1 MERLRKGLVLI
12 CALLIVVPFSAL
24 GQATDVSTVEKWAE
38 TVKAR
43 SNGKTINLLF
53 ASHPSTDAI
62 RKMTDEF
69 TRLTG
74 IKTNWK
80 LITDGTIKNVQLLE
94 SSSRAGNFDVYM
106 VDGFSVA
113 DFYNRKF
120 IIDLSGYLKDPLR
133 TPKWF
138 DYEDIL
144 LGYRDGISMVG
155 STPVAIP
162 IAGESRF
169 IGYRTDLFQKY
180 DKKPPKTMD
189 EYLALAKFFNGR
201 EPGLYGVAMRA
212 ASGRMCGTAW
222 MSIAYNF
229 TDDPI
234 VDHKTLKPTFNTP
247 GALASVKFY
256 VDLMRQ
262 GPPDISTYTHEEA
275 GAAFMQ
281 GKVAMWLDAT
291 ALVAWMEDK
300 KKCLVWDRIDY
311 VPTPDGPAGAAATI
325 AGWNMGIPYEA
336 KNKSEAWDFI
346 AYMCSRAKM
355 KEYMMNGGVA
365 TRTSAYAD
373 KDLIAR
379 NPSYPA
385 QLAALDKAGQL
396 AARGVKYISPTP
408 YILDLMGI
416 CGTYIN
422 KAIIGGIT
430 PEQACAQGRR
440 SESLGPGLC
449 AAPGCS
455 GGSATGCSRTCSRRR
470 AATCSRRTRSG
481 SP

>member
-1 MERLRKGLVLI
+1 MKRIIASLCVLMW
-12 CALLIVVPFSAL
+12 LLPFAVV
-24 GQATDVSTVEKWAE
+24 GQKADVSTVEKWAQ

-62 RKMTDEF
+62 KKMCDEF

-80 LITDGTIKNVQLLE
+80 LITDGTIKNVELLE

-113 DFYNRKF
+113 NFYNKNF
-120 IIDLSGYLKDPLR
+120 IIDLSGYLKDSQR
-133 TPKWF
+133 TPPWF
-138 DYEDIL
+138 DYNDIL

-169 IGYRTDLFQKY
+169 IGYRTDLFKKY
-180 DKKPPKTMD
+180 GKTPPKTMD
-189 EYLALAKFFNGR
+189 EFLALAKFFKNK
-201 EPGLYGVAMRA
+201 EPGLSGVAMRA

-234 VDHKTLKPTFNTP
+234 VDHKTLKPSFNTP
-247 GALASVKFY
+247 GAIESVKFY

-262 GPPDISTYTHEEA
+262 GPPDISTFTHEEA

-291 ALVAWMEDK
+291 ALVSWMEDK
-300 KKCLVWDRIDY
+300 SKCLVWDKIGY

-325 AGWNMGIPYEA
+325 AGWNMGIPSDA

-346 AYMCSRAKM
+346 VYMASRAKM
-355 KEYMMNGGVA
+355 KEYMLNGGVA
-365 TRTSAYAD
+365 TRASAYQD
-373 KDLIAR
+373 KDLIAK

-385 QLAALDKAGQL
+385 QLAALEKAGKL
-396 AARGVKYISPTP
+396 ADRGVKYISPTP

-422 KAIIGGIT
+422 KALIGDIT
-430 PEQACAQGRR
+430 PEQACA
-440 SESLGPGLC
+440 
-449 AAPGCS
+449 S
-455 GGSATGCSRTCSRRR
+455 GQKEMEDFLKEKGEL
-470 AATCSRRTRSG
+470 
-481 SP
+481 

>member
-1 MERLRKGLVLI
+1 MEKAKRAFILLCVLLFI
-12 CALLIVVPFSAL
+12 VPFSAMA
-24 GQATDVSTVEKWAE
+24 QNPDVSTIEKWAQS
-38 TVKAR
+38 VKAK

-80 LITDGTIKNVQLLE
+80 LITDGTIKNVELLE
-94 SSSRAGNFDVYM
+94 SSSRSGNFDVYM
-106 VDGFSVA
+106 VDGFSIA
-113 DFYNRKF
+113 DFYNKKF
-120 IIDLSGYLKDPLR
+120 IMDLSGYLKDPQR
-133 TPKWF
+133 TPPWF
-138 DYEDIL
+138 DYNDIL

-169 IGYRTDLFQKY
+169 IGYRTDLFKKY
-180 DKKPPKTMD
+180 NKTPPKTMD
-189 EYLALAKFFNGR
+189 EFLALAKFFNGK

-234 VDHKTLKPTFNTP
+234 VDHVTLKPTFNTP

-262 GPPDISTYTHEEA
+262 GPPDISTFTHEEA

-291 ALVAWMEDK
+291 ALVSWMEDK
-300 KKCLVWDRIDY
+300 TKCLVWDKIDY

-325 AGWNMGIPYEA
+325 AGWNMGIPYDA
-336 KNKSEAWDFI
+336 KNKDEAWAFI

-355 KEYMMNGGVA
+355 KEYMLNGGVA
-365 TRTSAYAD
+365 TRASAYSD
-373 KDLIAR
+373 KDLIAK

-385 QLAALDKAGQL
+385 QLAALEKAGKL

-422 KAIIGGIT
+422 KALIGSIT
-430 PEQACAQGRR
+430 PEQAC
-440 SESLGPGLC
+440 ELGQKAMEDFLKDKGAL
-449 AAPGCS
+449 
-455 GGSATGCSRTCSRRR
+455 
-470 AATCSRRTRSG
+470 
-481 SP
+481 